1 MGRKSMTSK
10 KQAGTSP
17 SNFRIIQAGTEIHAI
32 PEPDS
37 ADIAFMARQL
47 VQATLPHSAPKG
59 NPPEWSRQNGNLVLS
74 IRPGYKT
81 DRVTGKRVCLGY
93 PYGTIPRLLLF
104 WITTEAIRT
113 RSRKLI
119 LGKSLRAFMKEL
131 GLDASRGGPRSD
143 SRRLQNQM
151 ERLFRAVISFEI
163 VGDKSKQWLDMQI
176 APKGELWWD
185 FHSPDQQGFFHSWIE
200 LHEDFFKAITSAP
213 VPVDMRALSAL
224 KNSAMALDMYAF
236 VCYRA
241 FVATQS
247 GKPQFVRW
255 EQLMEQLGTDHAH
268 IRNFRA
274 KAGTAL
280 QKIRVVYPGL
290 IIGAKLGGI
299 QILPGTSAVP
309 PRPLPPVDN

>member
-1 MGRKSMTSK
+1 MTSK
-10 KQAGTSP
+10 KHAGTSP
-17 SNFRIIQAGTEIHAI
+17 SDFRIVQAGTEIRTT

-113 RSRKLI
+113 RSRRLT
-119 LGKSLRAFMKEL
+119 LGKSLRAYMQEL
-131 GLDASRGGPRSD
+131 GLNPSTGGGIRSD
-143 SRRLQNQM
+143 SRRLRDQM
-151 ERLFRAVISFEI
+151 ERLFRATISFEI
-163 VGDKSKQWLDMQI
+163 LNDNSQRWLDMQI
-176 APKGELWWD
+176 APEGELWWD
-185 FHSPDQQGFFHSWIE
+185 FHEYDEKGSFYSWIE
-200 LHEDFFKAITSAP
+200 LHERFFQAITNAP
-213 VPVDMRALSAL
+213 VPVDMRALRAL
-224 KNSAMALDMYAF
+224 RRSPLALDLYAF

-241 FVATQS
+241 FIATQS
-247 GKPQFVRW
+247 GKIQFVTW
-255 EQLMEQLGTDHAH
+255 KQLMGQLGTDHAH
-268 IRNFRA
+268 LQNFRA
-274 KAGTAL
+274 KVKAAL

-290 IIGAKLGGI
+290 VLGSRTGGV

-309 PRPLPPVDN
+309 PNPSAPVS